1 MSEDDKKIVID
12 EDSVK
17 SEAEN
22 IQKQQI
28 EKNRSEVEH
37 TLKDALSSSGIK
49 ADFTQTE
56 DKIVVEI
63 PLSSKEEQEALV
75 KKLMEQKI
83 QEAEAEAARRAEEE
97 MKKREAEAKAKA
109 EAEAKAKAE
118 AEAKAKAEAE
128 AKAKAEAEAKAKA
141 KAKAE
146 AEAKAKAEAEA
157 KAKAEA
163 EAKAKAEAEAKAKAE
178 AEAEAEAKAKAEAE
192 AKAKAEAEAKAKA
205 EAEAKAKAEVKAK
218 PKTKPATKAPSTA
231 LNSDKFVPNL
241 KRKYLETVRPY
252 LMEEFKYKSPMQ
264 IPCIKKVT
272 VSVGCGDAKDN
283 KKFLDA
289 AVKELEQITG
299 QHVLRTKAR
308 KAIAN
313 FKIRQ
318 GMEIG
323 AMVTLRGDNMWF
335 FLERLI
341 CIALPRVRDFRGV
354 KKTAFDGRGN
364 YSLGITEQIIF
375 PEIDF
380 DKIERISG
388 LNVAIVTTATNDKE
402 GFALLS
408 SLGMPFQK

>member
-97 MKKREAEAKAKA
+97 MKKREE
-109 EAEAKAKAE
+109 E
-118 AEAKAKAEAE
+118 
-128 AKAKAEAEAKAKA
+128 A

-178 AEAEAEAKAKAEAE
+178 AEAKA
-192 AKAKAEAEAKAKA
+192 
-205 EAEAKAKAEVKAK
+205 KAK
-218 PKTKPATKAPSTA
+218 PKTKPANKAPSTA